1 MRGERDALPPCL
13 FSLQGVPARARSSS
27 PFVCSSREGTTRR
40 GKKTFRVRVQCC
52 IAPQGK
58 QTEGRRTGITF
69 PQCEAMEE
77 GGLFFGTTSW
87 LRLILKKAL
96 CSVRSDIIHWQEWK
110 QTRV

>member
-58 QTEGRRTGITF
+58 QTEGGKEDRNYISSN
-69 PQCEAMEE
+69 
-77 GGLFFGTTSW
+77 GGRGPFLWHNLMAAFDPKESPMFC
-87 LRLILKKAL
+87 KK
-96 CSVRSDIIHWQEWK
+96 
-110 QTRV
+110 